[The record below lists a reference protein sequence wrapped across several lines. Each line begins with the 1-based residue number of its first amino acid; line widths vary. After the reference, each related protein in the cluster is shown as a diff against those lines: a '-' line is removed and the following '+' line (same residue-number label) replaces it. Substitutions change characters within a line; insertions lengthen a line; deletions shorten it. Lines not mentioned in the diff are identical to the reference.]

1 MWKTTVCRIGIQ
13 KRRQYSF
20 PILNKYIPA
29 TGESALLFPPLFL
42 NEKRNG
48 FFALAFPMTFLLAPK
63 TFFGPR
69 LFNKLPLAAPTISQ
83 WQWKSHNSGAEK
95 RGKTRKKAGSQ
106 ASRRTRSRKAGKQDE
121 SDAEFCF

>member
-1 MWKTTVCRIGIQ
+1 
-13 KRRQYSF
+13 
-20 PILNKYIPA
+20 
-29 TGESALLFPPLFL
+29 
-42 NEKRNG
+42 
-48 FFALAFPMTFLLAPK
+48 MTFLLAPK
-63 TFFGPR
+63 TFCGPR

-121 SDAEFCF
+121 SDAEFLFLTFSIKRMQPRFSAFPGAVGENR